1 MKFTSLG
8 SGFIKITLDYCD
20 VERLGVNY
28 KDMDYADFNTKK
40 IILELLSF
48 AKEEIGFDAE
58 GKKLHVQIYP
68 QGEGG
73 LEMYISKFPQGKTS
87 PKDRLYKFNDLEST
101 LEALRYLEKINKIYS
116 SRLYAEGNSWYI
128 NTKAELSEYAKEET
142 RRFFVYHLIEYNTQI
157 GRGKELLALLK
168 ALSP

>member
-73 LEMYISKFPQGKTS
+73 LEMYISKFPQG
-87 PKDRLYKFNDLEST
+87 
-101 LEALRYLEKINKIYS
+101 
-116 SRLYAEGNSWYI
+116 
-128 NTKAELSEYAKEET
+128 
-142 RRFFVYHLIEYNTQI
+142 
-157 GRGKELLALLK
+157 
-168 ALSP
+168 